1 VHQAGSL
8 VAPDYLRFDF
18 AHFSKVGDEELT
30 AIEDAVNQKIA
41 EDIKLQHYRNIP
53 FDEAKK
59 MSALMFFGDKY
70 GDKVNVIEFG
80 DYSREFCGG
89 THVPSTGDI
98 GYFKFRSEGSVAS
111 GVRRVEAVTADYALE
126 LMKLEDRNAAERL
139 EYASGQQ
146 QELKEMWAQVRDL
159 PESLAPEF
167 RSSIEDIDAT
177 LNKLQ
182 RAPVVP
188 DSYAGNLRRHFDDR
202 AERGFSIESLIL
214 TIAEK
219 RKLVDRE
226 LSKHRLQSQSG
237 AIDSLVNR
245 AKLVSDV
252 KVVAAQVEAHS
263 LDELKLLG
271 DSLRAKLV
279 HGVGLLAAII
289 DGKVSLVCVVTDD
302 LAVPRKLEAGK
313 IVGAVAKLLGGGGGG
328 KAHLA
333 TAGAK
338 DVAKLPEALASTDS
352 IVQTLL
358 SGK

>member
-1 VHQAGSL
+1 
-8 VAPDYLRFDF
+8 
-18 AHFSKVGDEELT
+18 
-30 AIEDAVNQKIA
+30 
-41 EDIKLQHYRNIP
+41 
-53 FDEAKK
+53 
-59 MSALMFFGDKY
+59 
-70 GDKVNVIEFG
+70 
-80 DYSREFCGG
+80 
-89 THVPSTGDI
+89 
-98 GYFKFRSEGSVAS
+98 
-111 GVRRVEAVTADYALE
+111 
-126 LMKLEDRNAAERL
+126 
-139 EYASGQQ
+139 
-146 QELKEMWAQVRDL
+146 
-159 PESLAPEF
+159 LAPEF
-167 RSSIEDIDAT
+167 GSSIKEIDAT
-177 LNKLQ
+177 INMLQ

-188 DSYAGNLRRHFDDR
+188 DSYTGNLRRHFDDR

-214 TIAEK
+214 AIAEK
-219 RKLVDRE
+219 RKIVDRE